1 MALPQAFIDE
11 INSYGADCLSGLADA
26 LTQSAPSVS
35 VRVNR
40 AKGATVPDGVV
51 NVPWC
56 EDGFYLDERPAFT
69 FDPVLHQG
77 LYYVQ
82 DASSMAIARAV
93 KVISEAEGLRPLV
106 CLDACAAPGGKTTA
120 MLSALPAYSLVVAN
134 EYDYRRAA
142 ILAENIAK
150 WGNPRV
156 MVTRGDTARFGD
168 LRRMFDIIAADVPC
182 SGEGM
187 MRKDDEAVTQWSP
200 ALVSECVARQRE
212 IVDNL
217 WGALR
222 PGGYM
227 IYSTCT
233 FNRHENEEMVEYI
246 CSELGGETIDI
257 GLAGSDGIEP
267 GIEHRASR
275 IVHRAPVL
283 HCCRFIPGLVRG
295 EGLFMAVIRKD
306 GDAERQHP
314 KAARKP
320 LTTFAKAP
328 READAVAE
336 SLNGDYR
343 TVMIDDTVYALP
355 ADCARLM
362 SDAASWLDVISAG
375 TAIGT
380 VKGRDIVP
388 AQPLALSASFKAA
401 AFPRV
406 ELSYDDALAYLRRE
420 SVNVDAPRGYVLTCY
435 GGCPLGFVKNL
446 GNRANNLYPQPWRIM
461 SPNSPDTPP
470 TILSRP

>member
-11 INSYGADCLSGLADA
+11 INSYGADCLSGLAEA

-40 AKGATVPDGVV
+40 AKGAAVPDGAQI
-51 NVPWC
+51 VPWC
-56 EDGFYLDERPAFT
+56 ADGFYLDERPAFT
-69 FDPVLHQG
+69 FDPALHQG

-120 MLSALPAYSLVVAN
+120 MLSALPAGSTVVAN

-142 ILAENIAK
+142 ILAENVAK

-156 MVTRGDTARFGD
+156 MVTRGDTARFGE
-168 LRRMFDIIAADVPC
+168 LRHMFDIIAADVPC

-187 MRKDDEAVTQWSP
+187 MRKDDEAVSQWSP

-217 WGALR
+217 WPALR

-246 CSELGGETIDI
+246 CNELGGEAVDI
-257 GLAGSDGIEP
+257 GLAGKNGVAAGIVM
-267 GIEHRASR
+267 HNAQCTMH
-275 IVHRAPVL
+275 V
-283 HCCRFIPGLVRG
+283 CRFTPGRVRG

-306 GDAERQHP
+306 GDGERQHP
-314 KAARKP
+314 KAARKA
-320 LTTFAKAP
+320 LTTLSKAP
-328 READAVAE
+328 READDVVAK
-336 SLNGDYR
+336 SLDGDYR
-343 TVMIDDTVYALP
+343 TAMIDDTVYAMP

-362 SDAASWLDVISAG
+362 ADAATRLDVISAG

-388 AQPLALSASFKAA
+388 AQPLALSACLRADA
-401 AFPRV
+401 YPRV
-406 ELSYDDALAYLRRE
+406 ELSYEDALAYLRRE
-420 SVNVDAPRGYVLTCY
+420 SVSVDGPRGYVLTCY
-435 GGCPLGFVKNL
+435 HGHPLGFVKNL
-446 GNRANNLYPQPWRIM
+446 GNRANNLYPQPWRIV
-461 SPNSPDTPP
+461 SPNTPDAAPS
-470 TILSRP
+470 ILP